1 MTSKQL
7 KDTPL
12 QELKRIALEEL
23 NLTKDQVRE
32 YGHLSDRATWEN
44 AIRLTA
50 RSANANARIHNQAN
64 EILAIAN
71 QDIEEPDNQAP
82 KNVEQANIAND
93 NHIAV
98 ELGWASS
105 LSAPHICNDITE
117 IVNPVRLPLLSA
129 THKRLKGWQPWMK
142 IGRQFTFFNGSR
154 HTILYFDIWG
164 YCHTL
169 EENASHSTAFDL
181 AALAKYGT
189 PIPLEKT
196 VQFKAA
202 TSNELEVA
210 ASKDGFLH
218 QGSKVNSFACPDVAD
233 VEATPLDD
241 YLIIEGESS
250 QPTEPEI
257 INITPEEYP
266 EIWEILQPPKVEK
279 KQENHTIHLTSYEV
293 IQSSPDPNLYTFE
306 SSPESLGAVH
316 PKLPL
321 EDFFR
326 ALFLGLPVSQ
336 TNQLA

>member
-7 KDTPL
+7 KNTPL
-12 QELKRIALEEL
+12 HELKRIALEDL
-23 NLTKDQVRE
+23 KVTKDQVRE
-32 YGHLSDRATWEN
+32 YGHLSYRQTWID
-44 AIRLTA
+44 AILDIRDGIKQLTI
-50 RSANANARIHNQAN
+50 S
-64 EILAIAN
+64 
-71 QDIEEPDNQAP
+71 DVPPSFSEEPDSP
-82 KNVEQANIAND
+82 EPENVRKTDITND
-93 NHIAV
+93 CHLAI

-105 LSAPHICNDITE
+105 LSAPHICNDIAE
-117 IVNPVRLPLLSA
+117 IVSPLRVILLSA
-129 THKRLKGWQPWMK
+129 THKRFKAWQPWMD
-142 IGRQFTFFNGSR
+142 IDRQFTFFNGSR
-154 HTILYFDIWG
+154 HTILYFDVWG

-279 KQENHTIHLTSYEV
+279 KQENHTIDLTTYEV
-293 IQSSPDPNLYTFE
+293 IQSSPEPDLYTFE
-306 SSPESLGAVH
+306 SSPESRSSTA
-316 PKLPL
+316 PKFPL
-321 EDFFR
+321 EDFLK
-326 ALFLGLPVSQ
+326 ALFLGPQVLVP
-336 TNQLA
+336 NQSA